1 MGGDVDDLSAVV
13 DLLYSVEQII
23 KGGGNGDSEEKG
35 ETELY
40 SSSSQMFLLNEQTS
54 AAATHVQ
61 VYGGTISMEMSGSPG
76 MTYLLFFKFNPI
88 YVVVLMFTRIKL
100 LLGTNGHQQ
109 THER

>member
-1 MGGDVDDLSAVV
+1 MDDLSAVV
-13 DLLYSVEQII
+13 DLLHSVEQII

-76 MTYLLFFKFNPI
+76 KRRDLLSF
-88 YVVVLMFTRIKL
+88 
-100 LLGTNGHQQ
+100 
-109 THER
+109 